1 MGNKKQHCTLKVNI
15 NCCNDC
21 EVKVYETLL
30 KIHGVDDVS
39 LDLVQDQVIVV
50 GDVDP
55 KKLIRKLDKL
65 GMPAEIIST
74 QRGGNE
80 IEVNNDGRK
89 KGGFLGKVLGFGK
102 KSRNI
107 GEGSSSHVPTTI
119 HHGDDSNRNEDMGEM
134 QPSSPSSISP
144 SHVSTTPHDRYGY
157 GYENIGQ
164 MQPSSPS
171 SSHVSTTPYYGYG
184 HEYGYENMGQMQPS
198 SPSSSHVSTTPHD
211 GYGYG
216 YGYGYE
222 NMGQM
227 QPSSSHVSTTPHHGY
242 GYENMGQQQ
251 QEGMNMPIQP
261 SSYDQQ
267 HYMDMM
273 NQQLGNMNIHPPNTY
288 GEQYPSMNYMPPPPS
303 HPNYGGQYSSMDPTH
318 DENAEGC
325 WIM

>member
-1 MGNKKQHCTLKVNI
+1 
-15 NCCNDC
+15 
-21 EVKVYETLL
+21 
-30 KIHGVDDVS
+30 VDDVS

-144 SHVSTTPHDRYGY
+144 SHVSTTPHDGYGYGYRY

-171 SSHVSTTPYYGYG
+171 SSHVSTTPHHGY
-184 HEYGYENMGQMQPS
+184 
-198 SPSSSHVSTTPHD
+198 
-211 GYGYG
+211 
-216 YGYGYE
+216 
-222 NMGQM
+222 
-227 QPSSSHVSTTPHHGY
+227 GY